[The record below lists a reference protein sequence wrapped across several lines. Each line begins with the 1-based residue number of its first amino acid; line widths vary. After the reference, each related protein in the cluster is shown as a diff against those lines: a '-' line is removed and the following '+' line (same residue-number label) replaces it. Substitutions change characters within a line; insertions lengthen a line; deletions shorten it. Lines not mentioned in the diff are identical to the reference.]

1 MIIIGIDPDSS
12 KHGVAEYH
20 NGVLVR
26 LTSLDLMSIYINLEN
41 TLINIEARGGEEK
54 LEVHIED
61 VCANNAIFIKRQA
74 FKSKKEYEG
83 ALKARARKVGMVQQS
98 QIELERVCEFLGVKV
113 VKHKISSNWK
123 DTKHGKK
130 QFEMVTG
137 WNNRSNEDT
146 RSAAYFG
153 FLGHKNGITKIN

>member
-12 KHGVAEYH
+12 KHGVAMYEDEKLIALEGLSLMGVMGLL
-20 NGVLVR
+20 NGLYDKYG
-26 LTSLDLMSIYINLEN
+26 DL
-41 TLINIEARGGEEK
+41 K
-54 LEVHIED
+54 DVLEVHIED

-74 FKSKKEYEG
+74 FKSQKEYEG
-83 ALKARARKVGMVQQS
+83 ALKARARKVGMVQHS
-98 QIELERVCEFLGVKV
+98 QIELERMFIRFGIIAE
-113 VKHKISSNWK
+113 KHKISSNWK
-123 DTKHGKK
+123 DAKSGKK

-137 WNNRSNEDT
+137 WTKRSNEDT